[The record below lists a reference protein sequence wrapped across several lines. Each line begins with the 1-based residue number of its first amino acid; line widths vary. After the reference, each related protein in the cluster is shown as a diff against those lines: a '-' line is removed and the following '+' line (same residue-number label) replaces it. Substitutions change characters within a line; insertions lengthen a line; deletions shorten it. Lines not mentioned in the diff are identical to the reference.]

1 MNENEAEEYFLTIF
15 LSHGK
20 SPLWQEVANY
30 IEQKLAHEVVELTD
44 AVNQGRTVIQKLEQ
58 DTEECAFAI
67 IVLTSDDDAKAGS
80 PRSREKIS
88 HEIGY
93 CQGTF
98 GRENVLVL
106 KQDGVEEFSDLAG
119 IVYVP
124 FVGNDIKS
132 AFSRIQTEIEAA
144 IDRFED
150 DDDDDMQDDE

>member
-30 IEQKLAHEVVELTD
+30 IEQKLAHEVVEFTEG
-44 AVNQGRTVIQKLEQ
+44 VNQGRTVIQKLEQ
-58 DTEECAFAI
+58 DTEECAFGI
-67 IVLTSDDDAKAGS
+67 IVLTADDETGSGS
-80 PRSREKIS
+80 PRSKEKIL

-98 GRENVLVL
+98 GRENLLVL
-106 KQDGVEEFSDLAG
+106 KQDGVEEFADLAG
-119 IVYVP
+119 VIYVP
-124 FVGNDIKS
+124 FTGNEIKS
-132 AFSRIQTEIEAA
+132 TFSRLQTEIEAA

-150 DDDDDMQDDE
+150 EDEETDEDE

>member
-1 MNENEAEEYFLTIF
+1 MNANEAEEYYLSIF

-30 IEQKLAHEVVELTD
+30 IEQKLAHEVVEFTEAL
-44 AVNQGRTVIQKLEQ
+44 NQGRTAIQKLEQ

-67 IVLTSDDDAKAGS
+67 IVLTADDEQASGS
-80 PRSREKIS
+80 PRSREKVI

-106 KQDGVEEFSDLAG
+106 KQDGVAEFSDLAG

-124 FVGNDIKS
+124 FAGNDIKS
-132 AFSRIQTEIEAA
+132 TFSRLQTEIEAA

-150 DDDDDMQDDE
+150 DEEDIDEDE

>member
-1 MNENEAEEYFLTIF
+1 MNENEAEEYYLTVF

-30 IEQKLAHEVVELTD
+30 IEEKLAHEVVVLAE
-44 AVNQGRTVIQKLEQ
+44 AVDQGRTQIQKLEQ

-67 IVLTSDDDAKAGS
+67 ILLTSDDEQKSGS
-80 PRSREKIS
+80 PRSREKIL
-88 HEIGY
+88 HEIGF

-106 KQDGVEEFSDLAG
+106 KQDGVEEFVDLAG
-119 IVYVP
+119 VVYVS
-124 FVGNDIKS
+124 FAGNDIKS
-132 AFSRIQTEIEAA
+132 AFSRLQTEIEAA

-150 DDDDDMQDDE
+150 EEDDSDEDA

>member
-1 MNENEAEEYFLTIF
+1 MNSNEAEEYFLTIF
-15 LSHGK
+15 VSHGK

-67 IVLTSDDDAKAGS
+67 IILTADDDAASGS
-80 PRSREKIS
+80 PRSREKII

-124 FVGNDIKS
+124 FAGDDIKS

-150 DDDDDMQDDE
+150 EDDDFEDE

>member
-1 MNENEAEEYFLTIF
+1 MDENETEEFYLSIF

-30 IEQKLAHEVVELTD
+30 IEQKLAHEIIEYKEGAAPGRAGIQMLEKVTD
-44 AVNQGRTVIQKLEQ
+44 
-58 DTEECAFAI
+58 DCAFAI
-67 IVLTSDDDAKAGS
+67 IVLTKEDGAE
-80 PRSREKIS
+80 RSREKVI

-106 KQDGVEEFSDLAG
+106 KQDIVEEFADLAG

-124 FVGNDIKS
+124 FSGNDIKS
-132 AFSRIQTEIEAA
+132 TFSRLQTEIEAA

-150 DDDDDMQDDE
+150 EDEEIDDDE